1 MRKLAEYATCVIREP
16 ITMIR
21 QSVLAVASIFFLTAI
36 SQAHDLWLIPPETAD
51 AKKPAKI
58 LAHVGM
64 EFPKSEL
71 APDTDRYPRK
81 FVVRGDGKTADVKS
95 AGKKDASAFLEA
107 DVAPGINVIAV
118 ATTPRVLELEADKFN
133 EYLVTDGMPHIF
145 RLRVK
150 EKTLNQPA
158 KERYRKSPT
167 ALIRVGD
174 GSAGEWNKPLD
185 LPLQI
190 VPVQNPFERKPGD
203 TLRVRV
209 YFNKEPLK
217 DANLGWQREG
227 DGDTPRGAV
236 RTDAKGEALIP
247 ITESGL
253 MTIRLTHMTR
263 PKTAD
268 YEWESFWT
276 TLTFRVP

>member
-1 MRKLAEYATCVIREP
+1 MNHRL
-16 ITMIR
+16 
-21 QSVLAVASIFFLTAI
+21 SVLFALIAFVFASAAD
-36 SQAHDLWLIPPETAD
+36 AHDLWLIPPDKAD
-51 AKKPAKI
+51 GKEPVTIHAR
-58 LAHVGM
+58 VGM
-64 EFPKSEL
+64 DFPKSVL
-71 APDTDRYPRK
+71 APDTERYPRK
-81 FVVRGDGKTADVKS
+81 FVVRGDGKTANVKS
-95 AGKKDASAFLEA
+95 AGKKDHSALLEA
-107 DVAPGINVIAV
+107 EVAPGINVIAV
-118 ATTPRVLELEADKFN
+118 ATTPRILELEADRFN

-167 ALIRVGD
+167 ALVRIGN
-174 GSAGEWNKPLD
+174 GAAGEWNKPLD

-190 VPVQNPFERKPGD
+190 VPLQNPFECKAGD

-209 YFNKEPLK
+209 YFQKESLQG
-217 DANLGWQREG
+217 ANLGWHRPG
-227 DGDTPRGAV
+227 DGDTPGGTV

-247 ITESGL
+247 IADAGL

-263 PKTAD
+263 PKMPD

-276 TLTFRVP
+276 TLTFRIPP

>member
-1 MRKLAEYATCVIREP
+1 MHC
-16 ITMIR
+16 R
-21 QSVLAVASIFFLTAI
+21 QSVLVSVFYFLLASAA
-36 SQAHDLWLIPPETAD
+36 QAHDLWLIPPDQATLKQPVVMHAN
-51 AKKPAKI
+51 
-58 LAHVGM
+58 VGM
-64 EFPKSEL
+64 DFPTSVF
-71 APDTDRYPRK
+71 APDTERYPRK
-81 FVVRGDGKTADVKS
+81 FVMSPDRKTLTLKS
-95 AGKKDASAFLEA
+95 AGKKDLSGLLEFTPTL
-107 DVAPGINVIAV
+107 PGIHVIAV
-118 ATTPRVLELEADKFN
+118 ATTPKVLELEADKFN

-167 ALIRVGD
+167 ALVRIGD
-174 GSAGEWNKPLD
+174 GAQGEWKQPLD

-190 VPVQNPFERKPGD
+190 VPMQNPFERKTGD

-209 YFNKEPLK
+209 LFEKKTLK
-217 DANLGWQREG
+217 DANLGWHRPG
-227 DGDTPRGAV
+227 DGDTPGGTV

-247 ITESGL
+247 IAGPGL

-263 PKTAD
+263 PKSAD

-276 TLTFRVP
+276 TLTFRIP